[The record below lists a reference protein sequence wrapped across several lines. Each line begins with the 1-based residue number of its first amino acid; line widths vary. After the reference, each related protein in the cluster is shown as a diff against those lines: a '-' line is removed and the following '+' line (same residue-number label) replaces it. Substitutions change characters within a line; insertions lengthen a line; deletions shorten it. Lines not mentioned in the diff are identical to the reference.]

1 MNTKKLTLNAI
12 LLALGFILYQFTP
25 NLGTIQIDVALSM
38 LFIIILLNK
47 DYKTALIAGIITGI
61 FTAMTSKTAGAQIPN
76 IIDKVVTANVVY
88 LLILPLRNRI
98 NKNIILGIVL
108 PIGTIVS
115 GATFLSTAIYIF
127 ALKIPFI
134 IAFTTVVIPT
144 AICNFFLGLILF
156 NIFDVAFKRSGL
168 SRNFDL

>member
-98 NKNIILGIVL
+98 NKNYN
-108 PIGTIVS
+108 S
-115 GATFLSTAIYIF
+115 AFL
-127 ALKIPFI
+127 LE
-134 IAFTTVVIPT
+134 
-144 AICNFFLGLILF
+144 
-156 NIFDVAFKRSGL
+156 
-168 SRNFDL
+168 